1 MQNFPL
7 QGTHNAAVAEIAR
20 IQDLTI
26 ILLEHPSLT
35 AREEESKLDS
45 LFLIFIQKLK
55 KTQFFSDDFGI
66 KEEKSMTANFHDFK
80 LFEF

>member
-1 MQNFPL
+1 M
-7 QGTHNAAVAEIAR
+7 AEIAR

-45 LFLIFIQKLK
+45 MFLIFIQKLSK
-55 KTQFFSDDFGI
+55 NSIFSDDFGI
-66 KEEKSMTANFHDFK
+66 KEKKSMTANFHDFK
-80 LFEF
+80 LFDF